1 MRGLILDC
9 LGGDYTIE
17 SNGETYTCKAKGIF
31 RKKELSPMAGDTCEF
46 DEGVIS
52 EISPRKNSI
61 IRPPLANLDIIFF
74 VVSTCEP
81 SPQPLL
87 LDEFIAVSI
96 FKGIEPVIVLTK
108 NDLAVNEEI
117 PDIYRRIGIE
127 FFIADYTDPQSVE
140 GIKDKIK
147 GRICAFTG
155 NSGVGKTTLLNFLAP
170 ELDLHTAQ
178 ISHKLGRGRHTTRVS
193 RIYPL
198 FGGYIADT
206 PGFSTFSTMQYAVIR
221 PAELAGCF
229 PEFEEY
235 IGNCRFTDCSH
246 TKEQGCAVLEA
257 LENGDISRSRHSSYV
272 KMYEE
277 AKGIKEWEIKK
288 K

>member
-17 SNGETYTCKAKGIF
+17 CDGETYTCKAKGIF

-46 DEGVIS
+46 DEGVIC
-52 EISPRKNSI
+52 EIAPRKNSI

-96 FKGIEPVIVLTK
+96 FKGIEPVKKKKK

-117 PDIYRRIGIE
+117 PEIYRRIGIE
-127 FFIADYTDPQSVE
+127 VFIADYTDPKSVE
-140 GIKDKIK
+140 GIKEKINGK
-147 GRICAFTG
+147 ICAFTG

-170 ELDLHTAQ
+170 QLDLDTAQ
-178 ISHKLGRGRHTTRVS
+178 ISYKLGRGRHTTRVS

-221 PAELAGCF
+221 PAELADCF

-235 IGNCRFTDCSH
+235 LGKCRFTDCSH

-257 LENGDISRSRHSSYV
+257 LESGEISKSRHSSYV

-277 AKGIKEWEIKK
+277 AKNIKEWEIRKK
-288 K
+288 